1 MNGVV
6 HSATVTVM

>member
-6 HSATVTVM
+6 HADGRWL